1 MNKSSALFSALL
13 LCGSL
18 SASTVSAQDAAT
30 EAPPADVDAS
40 EPAPADDSAIKPQ
53 SLKIDEIRRFV
64 AVFRAV
70 QQAYVEPV
78 EDTELMQAA
87 IRGLLTDLD
96 PHSAYLSKDELASL
110 SEFASGSYGGL
121 GLEVMQQPDRSLVVI
136 SPIDDTPAA
145 RAGIQ
150 PGDVII
156 EIDGKVID
164 ADSADAAV
172 ESMRGE
178 PGTKISM
185 TLMREGVNDPI
196 TVELTREVIRVD
208 SVKSRILE
216 PGYGYLRIATF
227 QSDTGAEVKRH
238 VAKLQADGQKLQGL
252 VIDLRSNPGG
262 LLNAAVEAADA
273 FLDQGLIVSTRGRI
287 PTSKSEYRAA
297 PGDLLNGA
305 PIVIIENGGTAS
317 ASEVLAGALK
327 DHHRAVVMGS
337 VSFGKGSVQNVLPL
351 DNGDAIKLTTARYY
365 TPNGTSIQASGIVP
379 DIHLAADLVV
389 KHSGYE
395 PPSIREADLPG
406 HLDNDAP
413 VTVGTQSAS
422 DIDDFAIREGLNL
435 LKGLAVYRRAAA
447 NTPSTSTDDKE

>member
-1 MNKSSALFSALL
+1 MKNNATLLSVLLF
-13 LCGSL
+13 CGSL
-18 SASTVSAQDAAT
+18 FVYPASAQ
-30 EAPPADVDAS
+30 EAVTDSTPVDAS
-40 EPAPADDSAIKPQ
+40 EPAPANDSAIKPQ
-53 SLKIDEIRRFV
+53 PLKIDEIRRFV

-78 EDTELMQAA
+78 EDSELMQAA

-96 PHSAYLSKDELASL
+96 PHSAYLTADELASL
-110 SEFASGSYGGL
+110 SEFASGSYAGL
-121 GLEVMQQPDRSLVVI
+121 GLEVMQQPDRTLVVI

-150 PGDVII
+150 PGDIII

-185 TLMREGVNDPI
+185 TLMREGESQPI
-196 TVELTREVIRVD
+196 TLELTREIIRVA
-208 SVKSRILE
+208 SVKSRMLE

-238 VAKLQADGQKLQGL
+238 VAKLQADGHTLQGL

-273 FLDQGLIVSTRGRI
+273 FLEQGVIVTTRGRI
-287 PTSKSEYRAA
+287 PTSKSENRAA
-297 PGDLLNGA
+297 PGDMLDGA
-305 PIVIIENGGTAS
+305 PIVILQNGGSAS

-337 VSFGKGSVQNVLPL
+337 LSFGKGSVQNVLPL

-365 TPNGTSIQASGIVP
+365 TPNGTSIQASGITP
-379 DIHLAADLVV
+379 DIHLASDLVI
-389 KHSGYE
+389 KHSGYT

-413 VTVGTQSAS
+413 VTVSAESAS

-447 NTPSTSTDDKE
+447 KAAPAAETSASE

>member
-1 MNKSSALFSALL
+1 MNKNPALLFALL

-18 SASTVSAQDAAT
+18 FATPVSAQQGA
-30 EAPPADVDAS
+30 EALPVDAS
-40 EPAPADDSAIKPQ
+40 EPAPASDSAITPQ
-53 SLKIDEIRRFV
+53 PLKIDEIRRFV

-78 EDTELMQAA
+78 EDSELMQAA

-96 PHSAYLSKDELASL
+96 PHSAYLTKDELASL
-110 SEFASGSYGGL
+110 SEFASGSYAGL
-121 GLEVMQQPDRSLVVI
+121 GLEVMQQPDRTLVVI

-150 PGDVII
+150 PGDIII
-156 EIDGKVID
+156 EIDGQVID

-178 PGTKISM
+178 PGTSISM
-185 TLMREGVNDPI
+185 TLVREGRSEPI
-196 TVELTREVIRVD
+196 TVELTREIIRVA
-208 SVKSRILE
+208 SVKSRMLE

-227 QSDTGAEVKRH
+227 QSDTGGEVKRH
-238 VAKLQADGQKLQGL
+238 VSKLKADQTLQGL

-273 FLDQGLIVSTRGRI
+273 FLEQGLIVTTRGRI
-287 PTSKSEYRAA
+287 PTSTSENRAA
-297 PGDLLNGA
+297 PGDMLDGA
-305 PIVIIENGGTAS
+305 PIVILQNSGSAS

-337 VSFGKGSVQNVLPL
+337 LSFGKGSVQNVLPL

-365 TPNGTSIQASGIVP
+365 TPNGTSIQASGITP
-379 DIHLAADLVV
+379 DIHLASDLVI
-389 KHSGYE
+389 KHSGYT

-413 VTVGTQSAS
+413 ITVSAESGS

-447 NTPSTSTDDKE
+447 AADRTNVDAKD